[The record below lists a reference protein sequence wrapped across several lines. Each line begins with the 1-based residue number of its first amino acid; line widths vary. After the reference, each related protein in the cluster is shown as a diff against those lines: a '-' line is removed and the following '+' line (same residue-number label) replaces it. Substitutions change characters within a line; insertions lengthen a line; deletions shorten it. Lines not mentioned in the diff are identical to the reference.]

1 MTIEAEV
8 AFVVLKKAGVK
19 PFRPRSQYGD
29 YDYAAFKDMV
39 HPHIGGA
46 VWAACDNSEVFWVV
60 DDDARIAHA
69 FHGDAR
75 KIFGNE

>member
-8 AFVVLKKAGVK
+8 AFVVLKKAGAKRFVK
-19 PFRPRSQYGD
+19 GVYPN
-29 YDYAAFKDMV
+29 YDYKAFKSMS

-46 VWAACDNSEVFWVV
+46 VWTACDSNEVFWVV
-60 DDDARIAHA
+60 DDDKRVAHA

-75 KIFGNE
+75 KIFGDE